1 MSARIGAVIALD
13 GEKEFKK
20 AVSSINKEVKNL
32 ESESKLLKEQ
42 FKEQEG
48 SMEALRAKHDLL
60 RRTLE
65 VHQKKVDEVN
75 NGLQHAREVYEQ
87 TGNKL
92 GELEEV
98 YNQARQR
105 MEEMEQ
111 GADTTAEALE
121 EQRKEV
127 ERLSQN
133 LEKSRDNYRRAGERV
148 LSWETDLNR
157 ARTALVHTNNEL
169 RENEAAME
177 AAGQETA
184 DCAEEM
190 EELAQSAQ
198 EAASSAGDMEAVFT
212 GSLAASAVEA
222 VTEKVVELAQA
233 AAETA
238 KEMEAAQQQVTAS
251 TGSAAAE
258 VQKYGEIMK
267 ELYSNNYGE
276 SFEDIGEA
284 IGTIKRNLGDISSEE
299 LKNVAEDAI
308 TLRDTF
314 EMDYQEQIR
323 AVKMLMDSFGVS
335 SKQAYNLIAQGAQ
348 SGLNKNDDLLDTINE
363 YSVHYKNMGVSA
375 EGFFNSLTNGTAAGT
390 FSVDKLG
397 DAYKEFGIR
406 VKDTAASTTEG
417 FELLGLDADTMREK
431 FAAGGESAKAATD
444 ETLQALFSMEDQV
457 AQNQAGVDLFG
468 TMWEDMGIDAV
479 KALTDVDGSI
489 SSARNSMESI
499 KEIKYSDI
507 GSQIAEV
514 SREIEMKLVEPLE
527 KKWLP
532 AVRDG
537 LEFVSDHMEVIGA
550 GLTGLAGA
558 AAIWKLAHT
567 QAGEAVIKVLKALI
581 FTRAADTTATVTQ
594 TAAQGAQTLATK
606 VATAAQTAYNTVMSM
621 NPIAK
626 VLLAL
631 AAAVTAYKLFSKAV
645 EHAKEEIIN
654 SDEELKKSRET
665 VDELGQEVDEL
676 KNSAEEARKA
686 RESSIEGIQAEYNAY
701 DELASK
707 LVDLSEK
714 ENLSNGE
721 KALMKTY
728 VDQLNE
734 AMPELNLSI
743 DENTGKLNQNE
754 ESIRKIIEAN
764 KERLIV
770 EAQESM
776 LGEILQEQMR
786 AEIDVAKIQNE
797 REAVSG
803 KLKATE
809 EQLADTEKKVKS
821 EMNDYGTATMEAGQK
836 QSELGVKTKECK
848 DQLEKL
854 DGQMAD
860 AKKVA
865 EDAKAEYDLVAQ
877 AVSNVAEQNGVMGAS
892 AEENS
897 GSAAM
902 AAREVAEA
910 HKEMEDGIRQSLE
923 GTASVFEE
931 FNAGQEISTDK
942 MLQNLNS
949 QEKGLTEWKDN
960 LTILAGAAGSGMTE
974 EFFQYLVEMGPQGAN
989 AVAELSKAFQNGEPQ
1004 FKEICDKYQT
1014 VMMMQDDTASE
1025 ITKSFYDTGLN
1036 ATKGATQ
1043 GINEGTPEAEQAS
1056 RNSGDRVADAYKDS
1070 LQTHSPS
1077 RRMRD
1082 EVGVQIPRGVAEG
1095 IRAATPEAVA
1105 AAKEMSDKV
1114 TKAAKGALDI
1124 HSPSKKMRKEV
1135 GAMTAR
1141 GVALGIKDGIPEVEK
1156 STREMTKSI
1165 YQQTTEWIAA
1175 LRKKRKV
1182 SAKEEQEYW
1191 KEMLQMVKKGSE
1203 DYKKIQKKIQELTIK
1218 KALEKAGDFGVSKK
1232 DKEGAVKSAE
1242 EYAQDVLEAATSWFS
1257 EYKKQHDATL
1267 KDEVAFWQK
1276 VQRQLKKGTAAYREA
1291 TKNLRDAKKDL
1302 KEEQKN
1308 EKEAKEAA
1316 KKTAAQ
1322 EKLSASDK
1330 LLSQYKVYYKM
1341 SAKAEVDYWNIVRK
1355 QFKKGT
1361 EERIEAD
1368 KKYYDAK
1375 ENLNGQLEN
1384 LEEEYAQS
1392 CKEVQEQLKDDIQSL
1407 TDAYNDAVK
1416 ERADAIYSSFGLFD
1430 EFKSESESGTTLLY
1444 NLKTQVA
1451 GLADWEL
1458 KLEELAGRGLPTE
1471 LMDELKEMGPQASA
1485 ALHALNSLTDD
1496 QLKEYVSLWQQK
1508 KDLSQSQ
1515 AVKDNEPLREETK
1528 QKIAELK
1535 AAAKEE
1541 LEKLK
1546 QTYKEAVAEIK
1557 ESISDSLKE
1566 IAKNAKKTGEDTTA
1580 ELVAGIKE
1588 VSKSADTK
1596 KKVEESRENIGKNL
1610 GKLPKA
1616 GKVIGK
1622 NTLEGILA
1630 GLTDKKTIQK
1640 SAKQFIDDL
1649 KKEMQKAAEIHS
1661 PSKLFKREIGLQLPA
1676 GVGEGIEEGTKGA
1689 KKKSAAMVKS
1699 LVGTYKDQIKA
1710 QELILIE
1717 ERDKLG
1723 AASAIQAT
1731 NRLVG
1736 VQAQNRIN
1744 VAVDNGDM
1752 CSLMSQILS
1761 VMQQYIPQ
1769 MAEKQLVMD
1778 TGQTVG
1784 ALSDGMSAEFAMMA
1798 RRLKR

>member
-1 MSARIGAVIALD
+1 MAGARIGAVIALD
-13 GEKEFKK
+13 GEKEFKQ

-42 FKEQEG
+42 FKGQES

-65 VHQKKVDEVN
+65 VHQKKVDEVSS
-75 NGLQHAREVYEQ
+75 GLQHAREVYEK

-92 GELEEV
+92 GELEEI
-98 YNQARQR
+98 YNQARRR

-111 GADTTAEALE
+111 ETGTTAEALE

-169 RENEAAME
+169 RENEQAME

-184 DCAEEM
+184 DCAGEM

-198 EAASSAGDMEAVFT
+198 EAASSAGDMEAVFA

-258 VQKYGEIMK
+258 AQKYGEIMK
-267 ELYSNNYGE
+267 ELYASNYGE

-284 IGTIKRNLGDISSEE
+284 IGTIKRNLGDLSSEE
-299 LKNVAEDAI
+299 LKNIAEDAI

-314 EMDYQEQIR
+314 DMDYQEQIR

-335 SKQAYNLIAQGAQ
+335 SKEAYNLIAQGAQ
-348 SGLNKNDDLLDTINE
+348 NGLNKNDDLLDTINE

-375 EGFFNSLTNGTAAGT
+375 EGFFNSLSNGTAAGT

-431 FAAGGESAKAATD
+431 FAAGGESAKAATE
-444 ETLQALFSMEDQV
+444 ETLQALFSMDDQV
-457 AQNQAGVDLFG
+457 VQNQAGVDLFG

-479 KALTDVDGSI
+479 KALTNVDGSI
-489 SSARNSMESI
+489 SVARNSMESI
-499 KEIKYSDI
+499 KDIKYSDI

-514 SREIEMKLVEPLE
+514 AREIEMKLVEPLE

-606 VATAAQTAYNTVMSM
+606 VAAAAQTAYNTVMSM

-645 EHAKEEIIN
+645 ENAKEEIIN

-665 VDELGQEVDEL
+665 VDELGQEIDEL

-701 DELASK
+701 DELATK

-754 ESIRKIIEAN
+754 ESIRKIIQAN

-786 AEIDVAKIQNE
+786 AEIDVAKVQHE

-803 KLKATE
+803 RLKETE

-821 EMNDYGTATMEAGQK
+821 EMVDYGSASIETSQK
-836 QSELGVKTKECK
+836 QAELGVKTKEYRE
-848 DQLEKL
+848 QLEKL

-860 AKKVA
+860 AKGTA
-865 EDAKAEYDLVAQ
+865 EDAKEEYDLIAE
-877 AVSNVAEQNGVMGAS
+877 AVSNVAEQNGAMGAS
-892 AEENS
+892 AEESS
-897 GSAAM
+897 GAAAM
-902 AAREVAEA
+902 AAREAAEA
-910 HKEMEDGIRQSLE
+910 HKEMEDSIRQSLE
-923 GTASVFEE
+923 GAATVFDE
-931 FNAGQEISTDK
+931 FNAGQEISTGQ
-942 MLQNLNS
+942 MLQNLES
-949 QEKGLTEWKDN
+949 QEQGLTEWKEN
-960 LTILAGAAGSGMTE
+960 LKILAGAAGSGMTD

-989 AVAELSKAFQNGEPQ
+989 AVAELASAFQNGEPE
-1004 FKEICDKYQT
+1004 FKEICDKYQN
-1014 VMMMQDDTASE
+1014 VLMMQDSTASE
-1025 ITKSFYDTGLN
+1025 IVSSYYDTGLN
-1036 ATKGATQ
+1036 AARGVAG
-1043 GINEGTPEAEQAS
+1043 GIRKGTPEAEQSA
-1056 RNSGDRVADAYKDS
+1056 REMAKRVN
-1070 LQTHSPS
+1070 
-1077 RRMRD
+1077 
-1082 EVGVQIPRGVAEG
+1082 
-1095 IRAATPEAVA
+1095 
-1105 AAKEMSDKV
+1105 
-1114 TKAAKGALDI
+1114 KAAKSELDI

-1135 GAMTAR
+1135 GLMTAR
-1141 GVALGIKDGIPEVEK
+1141 GVALGIKDGTPEVEK
-1156 STREMTKSI
+1156 STRDMTKSI
-1165 YQQTTEWIAA
+1165 YQRTSEEIEK

-1182 SAKEEQEYW
+1182 SAKEEQEEW
-1191 KEMLQMVKKGSE
+1191 KKTIKMLQKGSAE
-1203 DYKKIQKKIQELTIK
+1203 YEKVLKKIRELNIA
-1218 KALEKAGDFGVSKK
+1218 KALEKTGDFGVSKK
-1232 DKEGAVKSAE
+1232 DKEGAIKSAGQ
-1242 EYAQDVLEAATSWFS
+1242 YAKDVLDAAESWFS
-1257 EYKKQHDATL
+1257 DYKKQYDTTL
-1267 KDEVAFWQK
+1267 KDEVTFWQK
-1276 VQRQLKKGTAAYREA
+1276 VQKQLQKGTAAYQEA
-1291 TKNLRDAKKDL
+1291 AKNLRDAKKKL
-1302 KEEQKN
+1302 KEEEKS

-1316 KKTAAQ
+1316 KKAAEQ
-1322 EKLSASDK
+1322 EKLSASDQ
-1330 LLSQYKVYYKM
+1330 LLSQYKVYYKL
-1341 SAKAEVDYWNIVRK
+1341 SAKAEADYWNIIRK

-1361 EERIEAD
+1361 NERIEAD
-1368 KKYYDAK
+1368 KKYFDAK
-1375 ENLNGQLEN
+1375 ENLNIQLKS
-1384 LEEEYAQS
+1384 LEEEYAQNCS
-1392 CKEVQEQLKDDIQSL
+1392 EVQQKLKDDIQSL

-1430 EFKSESESGTTLLY
+1430 EFKSESESGATLLY

-1458 KLEELAGRGLPTE
+1458 KLEELAGRGLPTD

-1485 ALHALNSLTDD
+1485 ALHALNSLTDE

-1515 AVKDNEPLREETK
+1515 AVKDTEPLRKETK
-1528 QKIAELK
+1528 DSISALKSAAKAELD
-1535 AAAKEE
+1535 
-1541 LEKLK
+1541 KLK
-1546 QTYKEAVAEIK
+1546 QEYKDAVSELNK
-1557 ESISDSLKE
+1557 GISDSLKK

-1580 ELVAGIKE
+1580 KLVAGISESAK
-1588 VSKSADTK
+1588 SKDTK
-1596 KKVEESRENIGKNL
+1596 TKTEESWKNIDKEL

-1622 NTLEGILA
+1622 NTLEGILEA
-1630 GLTDKKTIQK
+1630 LTDKKKIQK
-1640 SAKQFIDDL
+1640 SAKQFIEDL
-1649 KKEMQKAAEIHS
+1649 KMEMQKAAEIHS

-1676 GVGEGIEEGTKGA
+1676 GVGEGIEEGA
-1689 KKKSAAMVKS
+1689 KSARKKSADMVKK
-1699 LVGTYKDQIKA
+1699 LVDTYKDQIKV
-1710 QELILIE
+1710 QKISLIE

-1736 VQAQNRIN
+1736 AQAQNDIK
-1744 VAVDNGDM
+1744 VAVDNGDI

-1784 ALSDGMSAEFAMMA
+1784 ALSGGMSAEFAMMA